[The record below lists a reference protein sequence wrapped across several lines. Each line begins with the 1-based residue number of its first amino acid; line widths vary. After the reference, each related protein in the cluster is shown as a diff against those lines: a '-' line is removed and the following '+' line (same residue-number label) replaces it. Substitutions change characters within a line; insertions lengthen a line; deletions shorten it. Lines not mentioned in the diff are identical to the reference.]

1 MTINDKL
8 SRARDQ
14 FTVHRN
20 THHLFQVC
28 TIKQPVFSR
37 FALPETTPVRDVCL
51 RVAALRSRSTR
62 YHLSTVRY
70 RARID
75 SYRHPILFI
84 LLDLPM
90 PFHKISQVRE
100 TSGAIVGWPDNAF
113 VMACSTLKLQQF
125 TPSHF
130 VSFHIFRMLSF
141 FVIAISNCR
150 VPSVGL
156 PDSACRP
163 SSKD

>member
-1 MTINDKL
+1 MKTNLKPP
-8 SRARDQ
+8 DQ
-14 FTVHRN
+14 QQADRTM
-20 THHLFQVC
+20 
-28 TIKQPVFSR
+28 PVI
-37 FALPETTPVRDVCL
+37 V
-51 RVAALRSRSTR
+51 
-62 YHLSTVRY
+62 
-70 RARID
+70 
-75 SYRHPILFI
+75 
-84 LLDLPM
+84 
-90 PFHKISQVRE
+90 E

-156 PDSACRP
+156 PDSACRTSP
-163 SSKD
+163 KD